1 MRFGLALPH
10 YDFSLPGVPRISFR
24 AMLEWALRAEALGF
38 HSVWVSDHFFLSLG
52 RYGGSDRPRGSLE
65 PLTSLAALAAATSR
79 VRLGTLVVS
88 APFRHPA
95 ILAKM
100 ATTADLLSGG
110 RLELGV
116 GAGWYEEEFRAFGY
130 PFGPAADRFRILEE
144 TLDAVGR
151 LFAEGPA
158 TTDAGRL
165 RLRDAVMRPR
175 PAQSPRP
182 PIWLGSKGGLR
193 SLRIAARLADGWN
206 TVWRWDPR
214 GYAARVDAARAACE
228 REGRDP
234 STLRLSIGLYA
245 VVGEDE
251 RDARARLERLRGG
264 ESSSG
269 GDLESLAATTLSGT
283 PERALER
290 VRELA
295 DLGVEEI
302 IVAPGELPFAIPDPE
317 MVEVIAERVVA
328 PGAAL

>member
-1 MRFGLALPH
+1 VRFGLALPH

-24 AMLEWALRAEALGF
+24 AVLEWALRAEALGF

-52 RYGGSDRPRGSLE
+52 RYGGPDAPRGSLE

-95 ILAKM
+95 IVAKM

-130 PFGPAADRFRILEE
+130 PFGSAADRFGILEE
-144 TLDAVGR
+144 TLEAIGR
-151 LFAEGPA
+151 LFAGGPA
-158 TTDAGRL
+158 SVDGGRF

-182 PIWLGSKGGLR
+182 PIWLGSKGGRR

-206 TVWRWDPR
+206 TVWRWEPR
-214 GYAARVDAARAACE
+214 EYAARVDSARAACE

-264 ESSSG
+264 ESASG
-269 GDLESLAATTLSGT
+269 EDLEDLAATTLSGT

-290 VRELA
+290 VRQLA

-302 IVAPGELPFAIPDPE
+302 IVAPGELPFAIPDAE